1 MLVNRCQSVRAHC
14 HAVALGVHGARR
26 CGEVG
31 HRRASPSPGVTRLR
45 ASPGTNSGCPTQQEA
60 NGRHHEDHERRRD
73 LQPPA
78 EKFQP
83 DDFRV
88 RKRENHH
95 EQKQEPTNAE
105 FELSPGKRWPRRADY
120 SLALNFAAAL
130 LKTGVEMAWG
140 DLKAASKS
148 AAAKFNAKE

>member
-1 MLVNRCQSVRAHC
+1 MRWRQEFVV
-14 HAVALGVHGARR
+14 ARR

-31 HRRASPSPGVTRLR
+31 HRRASPSPALR
-45 ASPGTNSGCPTQQEA
+45 AWEPARGPTRGGPTQQEA
-60 NGRHHEDHERRRD
+60 KGRHHEDHERRRD
-73 LQPPA
+73 LQTPA

-95 EQKQEPTNAE
+95 DQKQEPTNAE
-105 FELSPGKRWPRRADY
+105 FELSPGKRLPRRADY